1 MCIGVTPVHEKCSR
15 VLCPYVRSAR
25 EKKYFVCIIF
35 CCPSTQ
41 TQARCKDEMRA
52 ASFSPPTLF
61 MHTCLAMAV
70 CGMHD
75 CTATAVK
82 VLVHMHPSYAH
93 SDVWVCF
100 LSSVSVL

>member
-1 MCIGVTPVHEKCSR
+1 
-15 VLCPYVRSAR
+15 
-25 EKKYFVCIIF
+25 
-35 CCPSTQ
+35 
-41 TQARCKDEMRA
+41 
-52 ASFSPPTLF
+52 